1 MWGTIDLKYGILT
14 KILVVF
20 ATIETMSNK
29 TGKKITSL
37 TQNPKC
43 KKNNWRIFAFFVGM
57 KHAYLYDPICHAIF
71 NLKTHTHTHTH
82 TYIYIL
88 WSNHYI
94 ILSVFLFCL

>member
-1 MWGTIDLKYGILT
+1 MRKNWFLFFMWGTIDLKYAILT

-43 KKNNWRIFAFFVGM
+43 KKNN
-57 KHAYLYDPICHAIF
+57 
-71 NLKTHTHTHTH
+71 
-82 TYIYIL
+82 
-88 WSNHYI
+88 
-94 ILSVFLFCL
+94 